1 MIASRLNFRLD
12 VRIQCSVRVWFPCDV
27 TSNCAQ
33 ESSCKL
39 SRVLAFLTACF
50 YSRVSSVAILV
61 VDTCSDI
68 RAHTFSNWLWQLCER
83 FVQTSTIVF
92 RTNWHKIYCQLHW
105 TKKGSNSV
113 ESSCGFCK
121 RSAFRLSLSNQEWVS
136 KFSQAPEHLAGACQC
151 QSEGEGV
158 RTPVGC
164 QQYWREHSMRQL
176 VPSPC
181 AQSCLS
187 PQQVASAWPAAD
199 SGASAPPCSCPFPAA
214 EMPPPSLLKTTKQR
228 VQKRTCSLLSV
239 PFRSFPASFLR
250 V

>member
-1 MIASRLNFRLD
+1 MPCFGNKDSREMIASRLNFRLD

-121 RSAFRLSLSNQEWVS
+121 RSAFRLSLSNQEWLSEFRSSVRR
-136 KFSQAPEHLAGACQC
+136 
-151 QSEGEGV
+151 QS
-158 RTPVGC
+158 T
-164 QQYWREHSMRQL
+164 SL
-176 VPSPC
+176 VPVSVSPREREWGHLWGVSNTGENILC
-181 AQSCLS
+181 GSSCLLRAHS
-187 PQQVASAWPAAD
+187 PA
-199 SGASAPPCSCPFPAA
+199 
-214 EMPPPSLLKTTKQR
+214 
-228 VQKRTCSLLSV
+228 
-239 PFRSFPASFLR
+239 FLR
-250 V
+250 SKWQVHDRPPVVAPVHHRVRVLSQLPRCLHRPC